1 MKRRAFLRSVPGL
14 WLTVRPVAAAGA
26 ELAVVHLRIDGMT

>member
-1 MKRRAFLRSVPGL
+1 MKRRAFLVAVL
-14 WLTVRPVAAAGA
+14 MVRHAVGRAAAA